1 MVEVRPSDVWIG
13 IQSGT
18 YPPFH
23 CVDISGLI
31 FEPRV
36 ESVDTTAHYSFVR
49 RTLWLFRVGLI
60 AIDGRLGCVMKPV
73 GVEAHKE

>member
-1 MVEVRPSDVWIG
+1 MVEVRPSDVCIG

-31 FEPRV
+31 SEPRV
-36 ESVDTTAHYSFVR
+36 GSVDTTAHESFVR

-60 AIDGRLGCVMKPV
+60 AIDKRLGCYIDPV
-73 GVEAHKE
+73 GVEAYKE